1 MKVSNEAVA
10 WAEAVFGSCELGDSR
25 RTRRLVKMSAQLS
38 AHAGEA
44 PVSACRGD
52 AAASEGAYRL
62 LRNQHIDAAAIAAGG
77 FRSTARSA
85 ASSSVTLLALEDSTS
100 LSYAHAVVKELGD
113 LGGPAKSKK
122 RGFIVHSVLMV
133 EAESGRT
140 VGLIEQERW
149 CREVARRGQRH
160 QRATRAYGD
169 KESYKWQRASE
180 RMAARLGETQ
190 ARVIS
195 VCDREADV
203 YEYLQH
209 KVGRGER
216 FVVRASWDRRVAG
229 EARHLFEALERAPV
243 LGRHTVKVPQR
254 GGVAA
259 RRARQATL
267 EVRAVRVDFRGP
279 KRAPRLGAMAV
290 NAVLATERDV
300 PAGAERLCW
309 LLLTSEPVSTLA
321 QAQQVLRYYARRW
334 RVEDFHK
341 AWKSG
346 AGVEARRM
354 QSADTLERTAVVLAF
369 IAVRLLQLRDWLEPG
384 GQEGVMSSAAGASS
398 CTGVLD
404 ELEWKVLWVSQHR
417 RAPPLTA
424 PSLQWAYE
432 TLAKL
437 GGWMNT
443 KRTGRPGWAAMWSG
457 WFRLQERVDAIRVSE
472 QLLGLNTPQK
482 M

>member
-1 MKVSNEAVA
+1 MSLSKEALA
-10 WAEAVFGSCELGDSR
+10 WAEAVFGDCELGDPR

-52 AAASEGAYRL
+52 SAACEGAYRL
-62 LRNQHIDAAAIAAGG
+62 LRNSKVAASAIAEGG
-77 FRSTARSA
+77 FRATARSA
-85 ASSSVTLLALEDSTS
+85 ASSTGALLALEDSTS
-100 LSYAHAVVKELGD
+100 LSYAHAVVDELGD
-113 LGGPAKSKK
+113 LGGPASSNK
-122 RGFIVHSVLMV
+122 RGFIVHSVLIV

-149 CREVARRGQRH
+149 CREVAQRGQRH
-160 QRATRAYGD
+160 QRAERAYGD

-190 ARVIS
+190 GRVIS

-203 YEYLQH
+203 YEYLQY
-209 KVGRGER
+209 KIGRGER

-229 EARHLFEALERAPV
+229 EAGHLFEALDRAPV
-243 LGRHTVKVPQR
+243 LGSHTVKVPQR

-259 RRARQATL
+259 RRARQVEL

-279 KRAPRLGAMAV
+279 KRAPALGSMAV
-290 NAVLATERDV
+290 NAVLAIERDV
-300 PAGAERLCW
+300 PAGEERLCW
-309 LLLTSEPVSTLA
+309 LLLTSEPVGALT

-354 QSADTLERTAVVLAF
+354 QSADNLERTAVVLAF

-384 GQEGVMSSAAGASS
+384 GQEGLSSSTAGISS
-398 CTGVLD
+398 CAGVLD

-417 RAPPLTA
+417 RRPPVTA

-443 KRTGRPGWAAMWSG
+443 KRTGRPGWAALWSG
-457 WFRLQERVDAIRVSE
+457 WFRLQERVDAIRVS
-472 QLLGLNTPQK
+472 QHLFDIHNT
-482 M
+482 